1 MFIPFMNR
9 KGAIAGFFAPAVP
22 IGLQIASMSID
33 TTCNPKSRMMVEHS
47 YMNLTNHGQ
56 EVDESP
62 YWQQLLFC
70 MSPFMFGLI
79 GLTLFF
85 VISVPVSWATCT
97 KEEIL
102 HKNSPLMV
110 YHK

>member
-1 MFIPFMNR
+1 MNR

-97 KEEIL
+97 NEETL